1 WCTRARPRRR
11 AAPPHPLALLGRVV
25 AAVRVPHR
33 PQPPAHADQ
42 ERPRR
47 PGRPR
52 GPSLPPDHRLPGP
65 ARGRPGPPHPPP
77 PPGPPDPAAAA
88 GPRVLP
94 APAPGHGGPPPPHRR
109 QGRGRPHAPGALAGA
124 AVGVGLEATPLLGP
138 RTGVGRYVAG
148 VVEALAELP

>member
-33 PQPPAHADQ
+33 PQPAAHADQ

-52 GPSLPPDHRLPGP
+52 GPALPPDHRLPGP
-65 ARGRPGPPHPPP
+65 AGGRAGAPPPPPPP

-88 GPRVLP
+88 GPGVVP
-94 APAPGHGGPPPPHRR
+94 AAAPGHGGPPPPHRR
-109 QGRGRPHAPGALAGA
+109 PGRGRPQAPG
-124 AVGVGLEATPLLGP
+124 
-138 RTGVGRYVAG
+138 
-148 VVEALAELP
+148 